1 MRSDE
6 DDMITLNGGVKWQFP
21 KDMEFCP
28 ECGPGGVE
36 FNRSE
41 LIAHFKRNHA
51 SYTTMCQLCN
61 QTISIQKDPN
71 SFIKHYKEVHPDI
84 EPPSEDNETVSLSF
98 FIYMWN
104 NLPKIFIMLN
114 FLFTVATILTNKR

>member
-6 DDMITLNGGVKWQFP
+6 DETITLNGGFKWQFP
-21 KDMEFCP
+21 KDMKFCP

-36 FNRSE
+36 LIRPE
-41 LIAHFKRNHA
+41 LIAHFKKNHA
-51 SYTTMCQLCN
+51 RYTTMCQLCN
-61 QTISIQKDPN
+61 QTISIQSDPN
-71 SFIKHYKEVHPDI
+71 NFIKHYKEMHPNI

-98 FIYMWN
+98 YIFMWN
-104 NLPKIFIMLN
+104 ILPKIFIILN